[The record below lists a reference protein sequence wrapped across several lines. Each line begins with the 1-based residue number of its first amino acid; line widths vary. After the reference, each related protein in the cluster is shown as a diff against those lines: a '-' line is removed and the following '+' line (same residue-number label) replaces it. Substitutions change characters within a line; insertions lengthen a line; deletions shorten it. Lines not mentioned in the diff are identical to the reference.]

1 MTKQIA
7 IDATFHFGQDFVF
20 CKLIKKCV
28 GMISI
33 NNV

>member
-1 MTKQIA
+1 MPKQIA

-20 CKLIKKCV
+20 YKLIKKRV
-28 GMISI
+28 GIVST